1 MAPPWLRNAHADL
14 RREGAIRFWLHWRW
28 GTPELRR
35 GAYALGRFTP
45 RARRV
50 LDRFLIVQVPTGVA
64 WAGAV
69 AGAYLVPRWFP
80 GAGALP
86 RTPWIGAACLRPL
99 PLIAGVA
106 GTLTPE
112 VIAHEFAHALWPR
125 LPAELRRAFP
135 AVLAEL
141 ERRDPDLSIWLD
153 ECLLGYRERRS
164 PDEVHVRLLER
175 YGYGRRAMP
184 EGLRPYYSGWVDL
197 QSDA

>member
-1 MAPPWLRNAHADL
+1 MPHWLETARADL
-14 RREGAIRFWLHWRW
+14 RREGVLRFWLRWRW
-28 GTPELRR
+28 GRPELRQA
-35 GAYALGRFTP
+35 AYALGRFTP
-45 RARRV
+45 QARQG
-50 LDRFLIVQVPTGVA
+50 LDRFVIVQVPTGVA

-99 PLIAGVA
+99 PLVAGVA

-112 VIAHEFAHALWPR
+112 ILAHEFAHTLWPR
-125 LPAELRRAFP
+125 LPAELRKEFP

-141 ERRDPDLSIWLD
+141 ERREPDLTIWLD
-153 ECLLGYRERRS
+153 ACLSGYRDSRS

-175 YGYGRRAMP
+175 YHFGRRPMP
-184 EGLRPYYSGWVDL
+184 ESLRPYYVGWVDL
-197 QSDA
+197 QPDP